1 MFVRIVKLGFEDRHI
16 DTFLENFHKNK
27 NAIRNFEGCEFLEL
41 YRDKNNTNV
50 FFTYSYWQSEAD
62 LENYRHSDLFK
73 AVWSVTKPLF
83 NMKPE
88 AWSVD
93 KLETLE

>member
-1 MFVRIVKLGFEDRHI
+1 MFVRIVKLGFEEKHI
-16 DTFLENFHKNK
+16 ETFVANFHKNK
-27 NAIRNFEGCEFLEL
+27 RAIRNFKGCEFLEL

-50 FFTYSYWQSEAD
+50 FFTYSYWQSETD

-73 AVWSVTKPLF
+73 SIWAVTKPIF